1 MSSVI
6 INYQGSILDEEIES
20 HDSTSFP
27 SPSSISTCTSSVTS
41 PPAPKKIKREKV
53 DHAFVEALK
62 SITIIAKKP
71 VTEPEIDDDYHFSM
85 QILASLKRLDNE
97 KRALAK
103 LYILQYLTSI
113 ELHHKTHGHICIKV
127 QCSNII

>member
-62 SITIIAKKP
+62 SITSIAKKQ
-71 VTEPEIDDDYHFSM
+71 PEIDDDYHFSM

-97 KRALAK
+97 KRVWQN
-103 LYILQYLTSI
+103 YTF
-113 ELHHKTHGHICIKV
+113 C
-127 QCSNII
+127 NI

>member
-27 SPSSISTCTSSVTS
+27 SPSNISTCTSSVTS
-41 PPAPKKIKREKV
+41 LPAPKKIKREKV
-53 DHAFVEALK
+53 DHAFVEAMK
-62 SITIIAKKP
+62 SITSIAKKP

-113 ELHHKTHGHICIKV
+113 EYGITPQNPWPPMYQGAM
-127 QCSNII
+127 